1 MINVLLADDH
11 RIVRES
17 LRFILEAPGDL
28 QVAALA
34 ANGQEAVEQA
44 RQGCPDVAVIDV
56 SMPVMDG
63 IEAARQIH
71 VNCPHTRV
79 LMLSMYN
86 TPEYVLRA
94 LKAGASGYMLKDAA
108 GNELVE
114 AVRLLQ
120 KGESYFSPS
129 IAEIVRQARKKDN
142 E

>member
-34 ANGQEAVEQA
+34 ANGQEAVEQP
-44 RQGCPDVAVIDV
+44 RHGCPDVAVIDV

-71 VNCPHTRV
+71 VNCPHTPV

-114 AVRLLQ
+114 AVRLLH

>member
-17 LRFILEAPGDL
+17 LRFILEAPDDL

-34 ANGQEAVEQA
+34 SNGQEAVEQA

-63 IEAARQIH
+63 IETARQIH
-71 VNCPHTRV
+71 TNCPNTQI
-79 LMLSMYN
+79 LMLSMHN

-94 LKAGASGYMLKDAA
+94 LKAGAAGYMLKDAA

-114 AVRLLQ
+114 AVRLLH

-129 IAEIVRQARKKDN
+129 IAEIVRLARKKDN